1 MSKLDDLRDQYDTT
15 ELHDAVDH
23 LDTIR
28 GILDDGDNLEPPQLR
43 DDLMKLHGWPHRL
56 STRAIPWINK

>member
-15 ELHDAVDH
+15 ELLDAVDH

-28 GILDDGDNLEPPQLR
+28 GILDDGDNLEPP
-43 DDLMKLHGWPHRL
+43 
-56 STRAIPWINK
+56 